1 MAAIF
6 PNRRFLGKRLTC
18 PVCKDS
24 AFFSNF
30 ELAEMGGSVYC
41 DNHDPV
47 VEMVDLADLLAIWG
61 IPQRVELKKVDFFE
75 DSHPDDFEDWS
86 MSGLER
92 EEQDAG

>member
-30 ELAEMGGSVYC
+30 ELAEYEGGRVFC
-41 DNHDPV
+41 DNHQPV

-61 IPQRVELKKVDFFE
+61 IPQRVELEVVELE

-86 MSGLER
+86 MDGLE
-92 EEQDAG
+92 EEQEHV